1 MGQSLHEITQTVDLD
16 MPFLL
21 VDALL
26 VRRRSYGN
34 VVGFN
39 TGVGKYLLHSDANG
53 RATTPNTHDKGG
65 FEAAIDDLGTQLKR
79 IVQ

>member
-16 MPFLL
+16 VPFLL
-21 VDALL
+21 IDALL
-26 VRRRSYGN
+26 VRGCSYRD

-39 TGVGKYLLHSDANG
+39 AGVGKYLLHSDANG
-53 RATTPNTHDKGG
+53 RTTTPNTDDKGR

>member
-1 MGQSLHEITQTVDLD
+1 MGKSLHEITQTVDLD
-16 MPFLL
+16 VSFLL
-21 VDALL
+21 VDTLL
-26 VRRRSYGN
+26 VRGCSNRD

-39 TGVGKYLLHSDANG
+39 TGVGKYFLHSDTD
-53 RATTPNTHDKGG
+53 RRTTTPNTDDKGG